1 MPSFLENCYRE
12 GGISEDARRYIG
24 AYGDDVITRKD
35 PQIYYQTWGSGRES
49 FLHFYIHSKVIASK
63 EAVAS
68 EESGETKVVDRGNAM
83 TKERGY
89 DSGMRVT
96 YCYC

>member
-1 MPSFLENCYRE
+1 MWLYHLQNAKANNNINAVIPRELLERMRE
-12 GGISEDARRYIG
+12 GILERTG
-24 AYGDDVITRKD
+24 
-35 PQIYYQTWGSGRES
+35 TWGSGRGS
-49 FLHFYIHSKVIASK
+49 FLHYFYIHSKVVASK

-96 YCYC
+96 SCYC